1 MVISVAAK
9 KEMEIKYDLIT
20 ADICISKNINDRY
33 LLFDGKKTYYLFY
46 KFKNNF
52 NISKLSLSE
61 NPVELGYE
69 NDEYS
74 ESNYEIYENKSDVSN
89 SLKLLYGIIKKDFR
103 MKDKKEK
110 GNKTQETLN
119 GLLDDL
125 SEVYYGLINGDADLR
140 NENFKEIRHDE
151 IIIKIN
157 EITTNQNQSKEATTD
172 LTDNFVQF
180 KGNPYKK
187 NGLYYK
193 EKKYTETG
201 SKIKYHFKGHIL
213 IHEFKVTFDKLGLF
227 QPVVTLKYTN
237 TAINQTKTL
246 YNKSY
251 MEISKI
257 IHSEQLIDTNSQ
269 GIESILRKIFVHGIN
284 QNDNAIIKAEMDLI
298 KDGFFY
304 EKSTGKI
311 LYNNVFDNLNSTD
324 KDVKEAISLL
334 NELIS
339 SRGTA
344 IPNECTLIRFM
355 LWSPFGFALK
365 QMGFIDGLYSL
376 VLWGVTD
383 TSKSGSSINYS
394 YLYVDDYKTTFEKAN
409 TQSAIGSRLGENT
422 FPLILDEA
430 KDNLSNPKDEEF
442 NKNIVTDEIGRSV
455 KDRTDNNAMND
466 FPAMRMTI
474 RTLNPDLTENFK
486 GEFYKRHKVLYYD
499 QSMKINEIDKLNFN
513 KKYKP
518 RNPNTPLKQ
527 LKHLGK
533 AFADRFIP
541 YLESQSDELYDLE
554 ALTIKILKQIEN
566 DYGVSFNLNLM
577 IKQELSNQN
586 DDEGSIIRN
595 GLNDLFRKR
604 HRMEQG
610 KTGYGE
616 FDFIHCAKNG
626 EISWIDHKPKKEVFA
641 IKVSEF
647 EREVSAIIG
656 YHIPITE
663 TLKILGINDFEISTG
678 KFKGSKINI
687 AELDTFNLTYNLF
700 GINIYGKDEW
710 EQWENSQ
717 KSDSEKLL
725 ELEKQRDEYLQL
737 KNKADKQIRELQK
750 QIKIDNAKKKQREI
764 EADKILNAKTI

>member
-1 MVISVAAK
+1 MAEKRLK
-9 KEMEIKYDLIT
+9 KINYDVFIT
-20 ADICISKNINDRY
+20 DICISKNVNDIY
-33 LLFDGKKTYYLFY
+33 LLFDGMNDYYI
-46 KFKNNF
+46 FKNSK
-52 NISKLSLSE
+52 ISHLHIRE
-61 NPVELGYE
+61 NPIDLAAENDHYEEKNYELYE
-69 NDEYS
+69 NND
-74 ESNYEIYENKSDVSN
+74 NDMMSN
-89 SLKLLYGIIKKDFR
+89 SLKLLYGQIKSKLR
-103 MKDKKEK
+103 LKDKKEK
-110 GNKTQETLN
+110 GMQTQRILT
-119 GLLDDL
+119 D
-125 SEVYYGLINGDADLR
+125 LINDLGDVYIDLTDGKPSLR
-140 NENFKEIRHDE
+140 NERFDNISDEVIINKITDIAETQIHDKERR
-151 IIIKIN
+151 
-157 EITTNQNQSKEATTD
+157 TD
-172 LTDNFVQF
+172 LTDVHTQF
-180 KGNPYKK
+180 KGHKSYKD
-187 NGLYYK
+187 GLYIK
-193 EKKYTETG
+193 EKKYTKSGE
-201 SKIKYHFKGHIL
+201 IINKYNFKGHIL
-213 IHEFKVTFDKLGLF
+213 IHDFKVTFDKLGLF

-237 TAINQTKTL
+237 TAIHQVKTL
-246 YNKSY
+246 DNKSY
-251 MEISKI
+251 MEIAKT

-269 GIESILRKIFVHGIN
+269 GIESILRKIFIHGIN
-284 QNDNAIIKAEMDLI
+284 QNDNGIIKAEMDLI

-304 EKSTGKI
+304 EESTGKI

-324 KDVKEAISLL
+324 KDVKEAISLM

-499 QSMKINEIDKLNFN
+499 QSMKIKEIDKLNFN

-518 RNPNTPLKQ
+518 RNPDTPLKQ

-566 DYGVSFNLNLM
+566 DYGISFNLNLM

-604 HRMEQG
+604 HKMEQG
-610 KTGYGE
+610 KTGYGK

-626 EISWIDHKPKKEVFA
+626 EISWIDYKPKKEVFA
-641 IKVSEF
+641 VKVSEF

-663 TLKILGINDFEISTG
+663 TLKLLDIVDSEVIQG
-678 KFKGSKINI
+678 KFKGSKLNI
-687 AELDTFNLTYNLF
+687 VELDTWDLTYNLF
-700 GINIYGKDEW
+700 GINIYSSEEW

-764 EADKILNAKTI
+764 ESDKILNAKTI